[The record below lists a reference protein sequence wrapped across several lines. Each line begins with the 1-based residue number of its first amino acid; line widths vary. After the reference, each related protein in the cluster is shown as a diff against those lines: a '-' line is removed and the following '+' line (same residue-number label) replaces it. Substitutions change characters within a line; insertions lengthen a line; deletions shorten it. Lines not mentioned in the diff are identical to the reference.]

1 MHGDGGERGSFSARH
16 RRARSPA
23 RTIIRWALL
32 AVVMIVII
40 VVVGLMH

>member
-23 RTIIRWALL
+23 SKIIRWTFL
-32 AVVMIVII
+32 AVIMIVII
-40 VVVGLMH
+40 VVVALIH